1 MLSINTKKTV
11 VVENS
16 RKNEAPK
23 KIVLSKNVDGNISQY
38 LVEFTKDL
46 KYFFTNVHSSVKV
59 YSIATGTVVKVL
71 SQSPSTGGHS
81 DKVTCVILNSK
92 NHLQLYTDSL
102 YGTIKL

>member
-38 LVEFTKDL
+38 LVEFTKD
-46 KYFFTNVHSSVKV
+46 
-59 YSIATGTVVKVL
+59 
-71 SQSPSTGGHS
+71 
-81 DKVTCVILNSK
+81 SK
-92 NHLQLYTDSL
+92 
-102 YGTIKL
+102 